1 MNTETTNNGPAVTG
15 VSVIEY
21 LSNISTV
28 LTGIT
33 TNINEQ
39 VTRLIAAQSAT
50 NLNNH
55 LQRSHM
61 LSFLFLKHLFD
72 FDNLLSHLN
81 YSALLLLSSLL
92 LGTN

>member
-1 MNTETTNNGPAVTG
+1 MNTENTNNGPAVTG

-39 VTRLIAAQSAT
+39 VTRPIAAQSAT
-50 NLNNH
+50 NLNKEN
-55 LQRSHM
+55 
-61 LSFLFLKHLFD
+61 
-72 FDNLLSHLN
+72 
-81 YSALLLLSSLL
+81 
-92 LGTN
+92 TNEVNETATVGN

>member
-1 MNTETTNNGPAVTG
+1 MNTETTNNTTVTG

-39 VTRLIAAQSAT
+39 VTRLIAAQTAAAAT
-50 NLNNH
+50 NFNKENLNEVNEVATA
-55 LQRSHM
+55 S
-61 LSFLFLKHLFD
+61 
-72 FDNLLSHLN
+72 N
-81 YSALLLLSSLL
+81 
-92 LGTN
+92 

>member
-39 VTRLIAAQSAT
+39 VTRLVAAQSAAT
-50 NLNNH
+50 ANLN
-55 LQRSHM
+55 
-61 LSFLFLKHLFD
+61 KE
-72 FDNLLSHLN
+72 NLN
-81 YSALLLLSSLL
+81 EVDETATV
-92 LGTN
+92 GN

>member
-1 MNTETTNNGPAVTG
+1 MNTENNTAVTG

-39 VTRLIAAQSAT
+39 VTRLVAAQSAA
-50 NLNNH
+50 NLNKEN
-55 LQRSHM
+55 S
-61 LSFLFLKHLFD
+61 
-72 FDNLLSHLN
+72 NEVN
-81 YSALLLLSSLL
+81 ETATV
-92 LGTN
+92 GN